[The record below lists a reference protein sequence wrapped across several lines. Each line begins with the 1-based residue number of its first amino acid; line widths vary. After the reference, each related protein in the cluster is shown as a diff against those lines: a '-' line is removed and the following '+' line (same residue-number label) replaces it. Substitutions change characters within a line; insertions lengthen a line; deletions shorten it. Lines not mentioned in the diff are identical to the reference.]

1 MWREKNDLNLRPME
15 KIQLKINIQYSA
27 LEELPAD
34 EQDLVKNAIKATDN
48 SNAKYSHF
56 RVGAA
61 LLLGDGSVV
70 IGANQENAVFPLGL
84 CAERTAI
91 FATQAQRPDQPILK
105 LAIAARNEEG
115 LMHNPVTPCGSC
127 RQVILEMEER
137 YHQPIRI
144 LLYGLN
150 GVYSVDTVRDLLPLS
165 FVDESMR

>member
-1 MWREKNDLNLRPME
+1 ME
-15 KIQLKINIQYSA
+15 KIQLKINIQRA
-27 LEELPAD
+27 KLEELPSD
-34 EQDLVKNAIKATDN
+34 EQELVKTAIKATDN

-91 FATQAQRPDQPILK
+91 FAAQAQRPDQTILK

-115 LMHNPVTPCGSC
+115 LMRNPVSPCGSC

-144 LLYGLN
+144 LLYGRD
-150 GVYSVDTVRDLLPLS
+150 GVYAVDSVRDLLPLC
-165 FVDESMR
+165 FIDASMR

>member
-1 MWREKNDLNLRPME
+1 MKDIKM
-15 KIQLKINIQYSA
+15 KINVGFAQMD
-27 LEELPAD
+27 ELAAED
-34 EQDLVKNAIKATDN
+34 QQLVREAMKATDN

-61 LLLGDGSVV
+61 LLLADGSVV

-91 FATQAQRPDQPILK
+91 FAAQAQRPDQAILK
-105 LAIAARNEEG
+105 IAIAARNENG
-115 LMHNPVTPCGSC
+115 FMANPVSPCGSC

-144 LLYGLN
+144 MLYGTSGIYLID
-150 GVYSVDTVRDLLPLS
+150 SVRDLLPLC
-165 FVDESMR
+165 FIDESMK

>member
-1 MWREKNDLNLRPME
+1 ME
-15 KIQLKINIQYSA
+15 KIQLKINIQRA
-27 LEELPAD
+27 KLEELPSD
-34 EQDLVKNAIKATDN
+34 EQELVKTAIKATDN
-48 SNAKYSHF
+48 SYAKYSHF

-91 FATQAQRPDQPILK
+91 FAAQAQRPDQTILK
-105 LAIAARNEEG
+105 LAIAARNDEG
-115 LMHNPVTPCGSC
+115 LIHNPVSPCGSC

-144 LLYGLN
+144 LLYGRD
-150 GVYSVDTVRDLLPLS
+150 GVYAVDSVRDLLPLC
-165 FVDESMR
+165 FIDASMR

>member
-1 MWREKNDLNLRPME
+1 MKNIE
-15 KIQLKINIQYSA
+15 FKINIKRAQ
-27 LEELPAD
+27 LEELPED
-34 EQDLVKNAIKATDN
+34 DQKLVTTAIKATDN

-61 LLLGDGSVV
+61 LLLADGSVV

-91 FATQAQRPDQPILK
+91 FAAQAQRPDQSILK
-105 LAIAARNEEG
+105 LAIAARNDDG
-115 LMHNPVTPCGSC
+115 FVRTPVSPCGSC

-137 YHQPIRI
+137 YNQPIQ
-144 LLYGLN
+144 LFLYGTD
-150 GVYSVDTVRDLLPLS
+150 GVLVVESGRDLLPLC

>member
-1 MWREKNDLNLRPME
+1 MN
-15 KIQLKINIQYSA
+15 INISFAQ

-34 EQDLVKNAIKATDN
+34 EQELVRSAMKATDN

-61 LLLGDGSVV
+61 LLLADGSVV

-91 FATQAQRPDQPILK
+91 FAAQAQRPDQPMRK
-105 LAIAARNEEG
+105 LAIAARNDQG
-115 LMHNPVTPCGSC
+115 FMAQPVSPCGSC
-127 RQVILEMEER
+127 RQVMLEMEER
-137 YHQPIRI
+137 YHQPMRV
-144 LLYGLN
+144 LLYGTA
-150 GVYSVDTVRDLLPLS
+150 GVYVVETARDLLPLC

>member
-1 MWREKNDLNLRPME
+1 MQQYEIKFHYQHL
-15 KIQLKINIQYSA
+15 QLD
-27 LEELPAD
+27 ELSED
-34 EQDLVKNAIKATDN
+34 ERHLVQTAIKATDN
-48 SNAKYSHF
+48 SYANYSHF

-91 FATQAQRPDQPILK
+91 FAAQAQRPDQPILK
-105 LAIAARNEEG
+105 LAIAARNADG
-115 LMHNPVTPCGSC
+115 LTRVPVSPCGSC

-144 LLYGLN
+144 LLYGTEGILAID
-150 GVYSVDTVRDLLPLS
+150 SVRDLLPLC